1 MLGQKTR
8 PTAQSARSDAG
19 MGRLLLVVGLVS
31 IFTNLLML
39 TGPLFML
46 QVYDRVLSS
55 RSEATLVVL
64 FALVAFLYIVYG
76 VLDHA
81 RARIAARAGARYQL
95 HLDEPVFRA
104 ALSGAMARGASRHL
118 PVRATQDVALLQ
130 QVTSSQVFMALF
142 DFPWVP
148 LFIGVIALLHPWLG
162 IFAAGAAVFL
172 ALMSLLNMI
181 SSRARQERMFAS
193 QQKAEALGRQI
204 SAEAAQMRALGMQA
218 SALDR
223 WSRLR
228 LNALTEALTSNDTSG
243 GYSASARA
251 IRLFLQSAMLALGA
265 WLVLRAELSPGGMI
279 AASII
284 LGRALAPL
292 DQVIAG
298 WPQVQAARAAQGRL
312 KSLMA
317 AQPPD
322 RPRTRLPTPTGA
334 LAVKGLALR
343 IPGSEGRDGILL
355 RDVSFEMRPGQALG
369 VIGDSG
375 AGKSSLAEAL
385 VGIWPPFAGEIRLDG
400 ALLDQYDPSQLGRAI
415 GYLPQKVTLF
425 AGSLRDNIARLDT
438 DARDE
443 DVVAAAKAAGAHEL
457 ILSQPKGYDTIVEAD
472 GGGLS
477 GGQVQRIALAR
488 AFFGDPALL
497 VLDEP
502 NSDLDDAGSRALNK
516 AIRHAK
522 ARGAAVIIMT
532 HRPTAIVECDLI
544 LRLRAGQVAAFGPME
559 EVLRRT
565 TRNSE
570 AILRQTG
577 GAGGAGNANGPVS
590 GPDSTPSAATAP
602 PRPPIETATKPLRPQ
617 GFPWETTR
625 KDDA

>member
-1 MLGQKTR
+1 MQRSGPGRAVQDLR
-8 PTAQSARSDAG
+8 SASSYQGALRNLFAVIG
-19 MGRLLLVVGLVS
+19 VVS
-31 IFTNLLML
+31 IFTNMLML

-64 FALVAFLYIVYG
+64 FALVAFLYLMYG
-76 VLDHA
+76 LLDHA

-95 HLDEPVFRA
+95 EMDAPVFKA
-104 ALSGAMARGASRHL
+104 ALAGAVARGASRHL
-118 PVRATQDVALLQ
+118 PVRATQDVSLLQ
-130 QVTSSQVFMALF
+130 QLTASQVFMALF

-162 IFAAGAAVFL
+162 AFAAGAAVLL
-172 ALMSLLNMI
+172 AALSLLNI
-181 SSRARQERMFAS
+181 SRSRARQERVFAA
-193 QQKAEALGRQI
+193 QQKAEGMGRQL
-204 SAEAAQMRALGMQA
+204 SAEAAQMRSLGMQ
-218 SALDR
+218 SVALDQ

-228 LNALTEALTSNDTSG
+228 ADALTQSIAGNDSSG
-243 GYSASARA
+243 SFGATARA

-292 DQVIAG
+292 DQLIGG
-298 WPQVQAARAAQGRL
+298 WPQVQAARAAQARL
-312 KSLMA
+312 RELLDGA
-317 AQPPD
+317 PPE
-322 RPRTRLPTPTGA
+322 PERTRLPHPKGH

-355 RDVSFEMRPGQALG
+355 RDVSFEVKPGQALG

-400 ALLDQYDPSQLGRAI
+400 ALLSQYDPSQLGRAI
-415 GYLPQKVTLF
+415 GYLPQRVTLF
-425 AGSLRDNIARLDT
+425 AGRIRDNIARLDP
-438 DARDE
+438 AASDE
-443 DVVAAAKAAGAHEL
+443 DIINAAKAAGAHDL
-457 ILSQPKGYDTIVEAD
+457 ILAQQKGYDTIIDAE

-488 AFFGDPALL
+488 AFYGNPALL

-502 NSDLDDAGSRALNK
+502 NSDLDDEGSRALNT
-516 AIRHAK
+516 AIQTAK
-522 ARGAAVIIMT
+522 ARGASVIIMT
-532 HRPTAIVECDLI
+532 HRPTAILECDLI
-544 LRLRAGQVAAFGPME
+544 LRLKAGQVTAYGPME

-565 TRNSE
+565 TRNSD
-570 AILRQTG
+570 AILRQ
-577 GAGGAGNANGPVS
+577 AGGAAQR
-590 GPDSTPSAATAP
+590 AAPNPTSP
-602 PRPPIETATKPLRPQ
+602 PRALRSDPATPGAARQ
-617 GFPWETTR
+617 AGGFPWEAAP
-625 KDDA
+625 KDKQ